1 MNEPTRDAEIARAR
15 TVLRIA
21 RGRVN
26 QEIAVYGKAH
36 VSKLSRRRYVEAT
49 ERLNWLLGL

>member
-1 MNEPTRDAEIARAR
+1 MDEPTRDAEIARAR

-21 RGRVN
+21 RGRFN
-26 QEIAVYGKAH
+26 QEVAVYGMAH
-36 VSKLSRRRYVEAT
+36 VSKLSRRRYVEAA